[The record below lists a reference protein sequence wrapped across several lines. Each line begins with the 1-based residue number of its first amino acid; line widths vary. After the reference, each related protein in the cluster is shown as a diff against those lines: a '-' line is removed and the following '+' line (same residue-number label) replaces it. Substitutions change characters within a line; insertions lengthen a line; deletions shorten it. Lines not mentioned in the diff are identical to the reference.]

1 MAPGAKTVVRYLDGR
16 VVKGYTKMFDP
27 NRFHLHLRQAPTE
40 GDSEEVEAHTEVKL
54 KDLKAIFFVR
64 TFHGNPHCRAR
75 REFVDGEESY
85 GDRVGDRVEVT
96 FTDGEVLRGFR
107 IDHSPRR
114 SGFFLLPPDPGGN
127 NVMIFVVYTAVK
139 DLFFFSATPDIGRMI
154 HDREQS
160 QVSSCLLQSAEL

>member
-1 MAPGAKTVVRYLDGR
+1 MEAGAKTVVRYLDGR
-16 VVKGYTKMFDP
+16 VVKGYAKEFDP
-27 NRFHLHLRQAPTE
+27 NTFHLHLRQAPTG
-40 GDSEEVEAHTEVKL
+40 GDSEEVHTDVKL

-75 REFVDGEESY
+75 REFVEEESY

-114 SGFFLLPPDPGGN
+114 SGFFLLPPDPGSN

-160 QVSSCLLQSAEL
+160 QGSPLPPLIAGL